1 MLSIIRATRRLRFDM
16 KKIFVLPMLSVLA
29 LASCGDSS
37 SIVYN
42 VQRKLASFSE
52 ETSLISSVAADA
64 LNSYR
69 LMSPVNYVN
78 HLNLIG
84 ALSDDAYVS
93 NNSSL
98 ISKNPTSVLKSM
110 KESYTFDSSDDL
122 NYASRL
128 VTVVGTN
135 LDVKDKD
142 LVSTLTNDYQVKF
155 LNGSD
160 YTYENVNSFIR
171 DNTLNGIT
179 IPEDQFKD
187 VNVFSA
193 SILSYKANF
202 DFKPTETT
210 VTTTAEKEVAA
221 LQMTVSSSYVE
232 NDKYIYAEI
241 PVLDETLKVLMP
253 KENYEFNSADLLSN
267 SEKTGAIV
275 SLTVPEIHLES
286 SMYDTPSQKY
296 SLDLKGSMGK
306 FVDTSA
312 AKYGMILN
320 LTKFDMD
327 VNGILADSVSFT
339 STPIATED
347 KVELLINNDFYFA
360 LVDKNNTPMFVGH
373 QSL

>member
-1 MLSIIRATRRLRFDM
+1 M

-64 LNSYR
+64 LSSYR

-84 ALSDDAYVS
+84 ALSDDSYVS
-93 NNSSL
+93 NNSRL

-179 IPEDQFKD
+179 IPEVQFKD

-202 DFKPTETT
+202 DFKPAETT
-210 VTTTAEKEVAA
+210 VRTTEDKEVAA
-221 LQMTVSSSYVE
+221 LQMTISSSYVE

-253 KENYEFNSADLLSN
+253 KENYAFNSADLLSN
-267 SEKTGAIV
+267 SGLNFKVSAI
-275 SLTVPEIHLES
+275 
-286 SMYDTPSQKY
+286 K
-296 SLDLKGSMGK
+296 
-306 FVDTSA
+306 
-312 AKYGMILN
+312 
-320 LTKFDMD
+320 
-327 VNGILADSVSFT
+327 
-339 STPIATED
+339 
-347 KVELLINNDFYFA
+347 
-360 LVDKNNTPMFVGH
+360 
-373 QSL
+373 

>member
-1 MLSIIRATRRLRFDM
+1 M
-16 KKIFVLPMLSVLA
+16 KKIFVLPMLSVLS

-84 ALSDDAYVS
+84 ALSDDSYVS

-221 LQMTVSSSYVE
+221 LQMTISSSYVE

-253 KENYEFNSADLLSN
+253 KENYAFNSADLLSN

-275 SLTVPEIHLES
+275 SLTVPEIHLDS

-296 SLDLKGSMGK
+296 LLDLNGSMGK

-360 LVDKNNTPMFVGH
+360 LVDKNNTPMFVGY